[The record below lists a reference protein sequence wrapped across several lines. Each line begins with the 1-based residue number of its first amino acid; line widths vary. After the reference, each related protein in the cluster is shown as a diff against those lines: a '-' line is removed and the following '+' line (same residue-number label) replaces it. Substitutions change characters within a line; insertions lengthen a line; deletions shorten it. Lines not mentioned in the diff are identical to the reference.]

1 MKILVI
7 NAGSSSVKF
16 TAFNIG
22 EYQVL
27 ANGIVERIGLTGT
40 RLKYHRSGGEAPVE
54 KEVQVEDTRT
64 AVGLITEHLTDGG
77 IGVIKSVDEIGAVGH
92 RVVHGGEK
100 MTQPVIIDEEA
111 KEVIKECFELAPLHN
126 PHNLRGIL
134 ACEEHFPEVPQVAV
148 FDTAFHAT
156 IPEHAYLYGIPYKFY
171 RDNKIRRYG
180 FHGVSHK
187 YVSTEAAKML
197 EKHLSETKIIT
208 CHLGNGCSITAVD
221 GGKSVDTSMGFT
233 PLEGLIMGTRCGD
246 IDPAIVFYLMEYG
259 HLNPDQVNR
268 MLNTQS
274 GLLGLAEIES
284 SDLRDILQ
292 AMENGNK
299 QAKSAVLA
307 FVYRIK
313 KYIGAYAAALG
324 SVDAVVFT
332 GGIGENS
339 PLVRQL
345 ALGGLDSGEL
355 FCVAVDPIKNANTNG
370 KACEIQSEDSRIRV
384 LLVPTNEELEIARQT
399 WQVLH
404 EKSKSQQS

>member
-1 MKILVI
+1 
-7 NAGSSSVKF
+7 
-16 TAFNIG
+16 
-22 EYQVL
+22 
-27 ANGIVERIGLTGT
+27 
-40 RLKYHRSGGEAPVE
+40 
-54 KEVQVEDTRT
+54 
-64 AVGLITEHLTDGG
+64 
-77 IGVIKSVDEIGAVGH
+77 
-92 RVVHGGEK
+92 
-100 MTQPVIIDEEA
+100 
-111 KEVIKECFELAPLHN
+111 
-126 PHNLRGIL
+126 
-134 ACEEHFPEVPQVAV
+134 
-148 FDTAFHAT
+148 
-156 IPEHAYLYGIPYKFY
+156 
-171 RDNKIRRYG
+171 
-180 FHGVSHK
+180 
-187 YVSTEAAKML
+187 ML
-197 EKHLSETKIIT
+197 EKPLLETKIIT

-292 AMENGNK
+292 AMESGNK

-313 KYIGAYAAALG
+313 KYIGAYAAVLG

-370 KACEIQSEDSRIRV
+370 KTCEIQSEDSRIRV

-404 EKSKSQQS
+404 EKSRSQKS